1 MNTNNTKPFDF
12 EASDK
17 KRFGYQM
24 SALGMY
30 LTGTALILSVPIAL
44 VASVSLA
51 PATIV
56 GLIAG
61 GIGSLVVGGGFSS
74 AKGAELGKQQRYA
87 TLEAA
92 NYRSEE
98 PARAPSVEQAVNNE
112 TSKVS
117 GKSFKEAL
125 NKERESSVNDLSAHR
140 A

>member
-12 EASDK
+12 ESSDK

-30 LTGTALILSVPIAL
+30 LTGAALILSVPIAL
-44 VASVSLA
+44 VAG
-51 PATIV
+51 ATLSAGAMV

-74 AKGAELGKQQRYA
+74 AKGAELGKQQRHA

-92 NYRSEE
+92 SYRSEDS
-98 PARAPSVEQAVNNE
+98 ARAPSVEQAVNNE

-117 GKSFKEAL
+117 AKSFKEAL
-125 NKERESSVNDLSAHR
+125 NKERESSVNDLRAH
-140 A
+140 